1 MKTETIVKNQRNY
14 FRKGNTLSYKS
25 RKQALKKLYNV
36 INDYENEI
44 KKALYQDLNKSA
56 EEAYLTEIGVTLK
69 EISYQLK
76 YLKKFMKDKSRKTG
90 VENFPAKSFISPHP
104 YGVTLIMSPWNY
116 PIYLTLGPL
125 AGAIAAGNTAI
136 IKPSNYSPAT
146 SDIIEDLI
154 KNSFSNDFITVVKG
168 GREENQDLLNQKFDY
183 IFFTGSTHVGKIV
196 MEKAAK
202 NLTPISLELGGKSP
216 TIVTEDINIDLA
228 AKRIIFGKLINAGQT
243 CVAPDYV
250 FIKKS
255 KKKEFINHA
264 IKYIEE
270 FFTKEPLKFNKYGK
284 IINEKHF
291 NRLVNYLDDQKVVY
305 GGQSDKEKQKI
316 TPTIVDKVKKD
327 SLIMQEEIFGP
338 ILPILTYNDISEVI
352 EYINSK
358 PNPLALYLF
367 TKSKDKIKQVFDQCN
382 FGGGCIN
389 DTIMQVASNYL
400 PFGGVGD
407 SGMGSYHGKASFD
420 TFTHYRSIIKKSS
433 LIDIPLRYFP
443 ISKIKEKLI
452 KIVLK

>member
-1 MKTETIVKNQRNY
+1 MKIETLVKKQREYYNQ
-14 FRKGNTLSYKS
+14 GNTLTYKF
-25 RKQALKKLYNV
+25 RKQALKKLYNA
-36 INDYENEI
+36 IIEFENEI
-44 KKALYQDLNKSA
+44 KTSLYKDLNKSA

-76 YLKKFMKDKSRKTG
+76 HLKKFMKNKRKKTG
-90 VENFPAKSFISPHP
+90 LENFPAKSFISPHP

-136 IKPSNYSPAT
+136 IKPSNYSKAT
-146 SDIIEDLI
+146 SDVIEDLI
-154 KNSFSNDFITVVKG
+154 KKNFSSDFLTVVKG

-196 MEKAAK
+196 MEKAAN

-216 TIVTEDINIDLA
+216 TIVTDDINIDLA

-243 CVAPDYV
+243 CVAPDYL
-250 FIKKS
+250 FIKADKKNDFIKS
-255 KKKEFINHA
+255 AK
-264 IKYIEE
+264 KYIKE
-270 FFTKEPLKFNKYGK
+270 FFTEEPLKSDKYGK
-284 IINEKHF
+284 IINKKHF
-291 NRLVNYLDDQKVVY
+291 ERLVGYLDNQNIVF
-305 GGQSDKEKQKI
+305 GGETDKKSLKI
-316 TPTIVDKVKKD
+316 APTILDNVNKD

-338 ILPILTYNDISEVI
+338 ILPIITYEELSEVI
-352 EYINSK
+352 NFINSK
-358 PNPLALYLF
+358 PHPLALYLF
-367 TKSKDKIKQVFDQCN
+367 TKSKETIKQIFNQCN

-407 SGMGSYHGKASFD
+407 SGMGAYHGKASFD
-420 TFTHYRSIIKKSS
+420 TFTHYRSIIKKTT

-443 ISKIKEKLI
+443 ISKKKAKLI
-452 KIVLK
+452 KKVLK